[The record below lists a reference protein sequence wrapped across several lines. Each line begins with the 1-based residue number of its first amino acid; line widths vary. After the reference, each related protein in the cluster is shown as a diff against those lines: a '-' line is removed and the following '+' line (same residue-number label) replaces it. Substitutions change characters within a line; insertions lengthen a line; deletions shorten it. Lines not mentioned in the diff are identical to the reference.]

1 MEAAKERP
9 AALSRWG
16 SGLGF
21 HWAAFFW
28 CLQVACA
35 MAAMPDSASHAVQGS
50 SSDFKDQC
58 VAFLAAMGSCAG
70 RCHQLYEAVVPD
82 DVDAEED
89 AQLRRRRDRWTLGCN
104 IFCGF
109 IAHVLAGLTTYIAV
123 TGNTVAPEKVH
134 REENSCDAYLTSLAK
149 DMMLPYHYEFPNNY
163 VNRTGLSTELAEL
176 VERSRAP
183 RSEVRLIVV
192 LGRRQVGKTS
202 VVLEQFIKNTN
213 VYYHALEARAMQL
226 GSDRKQACGSLHLH
240 KSHVQHIIGEVYEKS
255 RQNITVIFDIPHNA
269 EDADVTRVYEDL
281 KGMVYDDA
289 RRRPVLGIIILSN
302 HYQVDAFP
310 RDKGRFETLW
320 VGDLE
325 ESEASEY
332 VGKLQADGSVI
343 KDMGTGLKELAWANR
358 LPRWKQ
364 EVEYSVESTRT
375 DPQARTLMK
384 MIAAQGTAGL
394 SLTRLLTLEDSLSF
408 PLKDVFHIVRPFSEV
423 FYFDRKRRAFLF
435 VSPHHRVA
443 FQEQMTQR
451 SEL

>member
-1 MEAAKERP
+1 
-9 AALSRWG
+9 
-16 SGLGF
+16 
-21 HWAAFFW
+21 
-28 CLQVACA
+28 
-35 MAAMPDSASHAVQGS
+35 
-50 SSDFKDQC
+50 
-58 VAFLAAMGSCAG
+58 MGSCAG

-82 DVDAEED
+82 DVDSDED
-89 AQLRRRRDRWTLGCN
+89 AQLRRRRDRGT
-104 IFCGF
+104 FCLAILSF
-109 IAHVLAGLTTYIAV
+109 VVALISLIA
-123 TGNTVAPEKVH
+123 TVMPAST
-134 REENSCDAYLTSLAK
+134 ENVCDAYLTSLAK

-183 RSEVRLIVV
+183 RSEIRLIVV

-202 VVLEQFIKNTN
+202 VVLEQFIKKTN
-213 VYYHALEARAMQL
+213 VYYHEEARAMQL
-226 GSDRKQACGSLHLH
+226 GSDRKQACGSQHLH
-240 KSHVQHIIGEVYEKS
+240 KSHVQHIIGEVYERS

-310 RDKGRFETLW
+310 RDKGRFRTLW

-325 ESEASEY
+325 ESEATEY
-332 VGKLQADGSVI
+332 IGKLQADGSVI
-343 KDMGTGLKELAWANR
+343 KDMGTGLKELAWAND
-358 LPRWKQ
+358 LHRWKK
-364 EVEYSVESTRT
+364 EVEYSVRH
-375 DPQARTLMK
+375 ARASRHARKLMA
-384 MIAAQGTAGL
+384 MIAEGGTAGL
-394 SLTRLLTLEDSLSF
+394 SMTRLLTLEDSLSF
-408 PLKDVFHIVRPFSEV
+408 PLEDVFHIVRPFSEV
-423 FYFDRKRRAFLF
+423 FYFDRKRDAFLF

>member
-89 AQLRRRRDRWTLGCN
+89 AQLRRRRERCTLC
-104 IFCGF
+104 
-109 IAHVLAGLTTYIAV
+109 LAILSVVVAIIIPIV
-123 TGNTVAPEKVH
+123 TAMIPLKARRT
-134 REENSCDAYLTSLAK
+134 SCDAYLTSLAK

-202 VVLEQFIKNTN
+202 VVLEQFTKKTN
-213 VYYHALEARAMQL
+213 VYYHALEARAL
-226 GSDRKQACGSLHLH
+226 GSDLDHACGSQHLS
-240 KSHVQHIIGEVYEKS
+240 KGHIQRIVGKVYEKS

-310 RDKGRFETLW
+310 RDKGRFRTLW

-325 ESEASEY
+325 ESEATEY
-332 VGKLQADGSVI
+332 IGKLQADGSVI
-343 KDMGTGLKELAWANR
+343 KDMGTGLKELAWAND
-358 LPRWKQ
+358 LHRWKK
-364 EVEYSVESTRT
+364 EVEYSVRH
-375 DPQARTLMK
+375 ARASRHAEALMA
-384 MIAAQGTAGL
+384 MIAEGGTAGL
-394 SLTRLLTLEDSLSF
+394 SMTRLLTLREKMSF
-408 PLKDVFHIVRPFSEV
+408 PLEDVFHIVRPFSEV
-423 FYFDRKRRAFLF
+423 FYFDRKRDAFLF

>member
-21 HWAAFFW
+21 HWAAFFC

-89 AQLRRRRDRWTLGCN
+89 AQLRRRRERCTLC
-104 IFCGF
+104 
-109 IAHVLAGLTTYIAV
+109 LAILSV
-123 TGNTVAPEKVH
+123 VVAIIIPIVK
-134 REENSCDAYLTSLAK
+134 ENVCDAYLTSLAK

-183 RSEVRLIVV
+183 RSEIRLIVV

-202 VVLEQFIKNTN
+202 VVLEQFMKKTN

-226 GSDRKQACGSLHLH
+226 GSDRKQACGQKHLG
-240 KSHVQHIIGEVYEKS
+240 KQELQLIVSEVYERS

-310 RDKGRFETLW
+310 RDKGRFRTLW
-320 VGDLE
+320 VSDLE

-343 KDMGTGLKELAWANR
+343 KDMGTGLKELAWAND
-358 LPRWKQ
+358 LPRWKK
-364 EVEYSVESTRT
+364 EVENSVRHART
-375 DPQARTLMK
+375 DPHAEELMA
-384 MIAAQGTAGL
+384 MIAEAGAAGL
-394 SLTRLLTLEDSLSF
+394 SMTHLLNLRQKLSF
-408 PLKDVFHIVRPFSEV
+408 SLKDVFHIVRPFSEV
-423 FYFDRKRRAFLF
+423 FYFDRNRDAFLF

>member
-1 MEAAKERP
+1 
-9 AALSRWG
+9 
-16 SGLGF
+16 
-21 HWAAFFW
+21 
-28 CLQVACA
+28 
-35 MAAMPDSASHAVQGS
+35 
-50 SSDFKDQC
+50 
-58 VAFLAAMGSCAG
+58 MGSCAG

-89 AQLRRRRDRWTLGCN
+89 AQLRRRRERCTLC
-104 IFCGF
+104 
-109 IAHVLAGLTTYIAV
+109 LAILSVVVAIIIPIV
-123 TGNTVAPEKVH
+123 TAMIPASK
-134 REENSCDAYLTSLAK
+134 ENVCDAYLTSLAK

-183 RSEVRLIVV
+183 RSEIRLIVV

-202 VVLEQFIKNTN
+202 VVLEQFTKKTN

-240 KSHVQHIIGEVYEKS
+240 KSHVQHIIGEVYERS

-325 ESEASEY
+325 ESEATEY

-384 MIAAQGTAGL
+384 MIAAQGAAGL
-394 SLTRLLTLEDSLSF
+394 SLTRLLTLEDNLSF

-435 VSPHHRVA
+435 VSPYHRVA

>member
-1 MEAAKERP
+1 
-9 AALSRWG
+9 
-16 SGLGF
+16 
-21 HWAAFFW
+21 
-28 CLQVACA
+28 
-35 MAAMPDSASHAVQGS
+35 
-50 SSDFKDQC
+50 
-58 VAFLAAMGSCAG
+58 MGSCAG

-89 AQLRRRRDRWTLGCN
+89 AQLRRRRERCTLC
-104 IFCGF
+104 
-109 IAHVLAGLTTYIAV
+109 LAILSVVVAIIIPIV
-123 TGNTVAPEKVH
+123 TAMIPASK
-134 REENSCDAYLTSLAK
+134 ENVCDAYLTSLAK

-192 LGRRQVGKTS
+192 LGRRQVGKTN
-202 VVLEQFIKNTN
+202 VVLEQFTKKTN
-213 VYYHALEARAMQL
+213 VYYHALEARAL
-226 GSDRKQACGSLHLH
+226 GSDLDHACGSQHLS
-240 KSHVQHIIGEVYEKS
+240 KGHIQRIVGKVYEKS

-310 RDKGRFETLW
+310 RDKGRFRTLW

-325 ESEASEY
+325 ESEATEY
-332 VGKLQADGSVI
+332 IGKLQADGSVI
-343 KDMGTGLKELAWANR
+343 KDMGTGLKELAWAND
-358 LPRWKQ
+358 LHRWKK
-364 EVEYSVESTRT
+364 EVEYSVRHART

-384 MIAAQGTAGL
+384 MIAAQGAAGL

-423 FYFDRKRRAFLF
+423 FYFDRKRDAFLF

>member
-1 MEAAKERP
+1 
-9 AALSRWG
+9 
-16 SGLGF
+16 
-21 HWAAFFW
+21 
-28 CLQVACA
+28 
-35 MAAMPDSASHAVQGS
+35 
-50 SSDFKDQC
+50 
-58 VAFLAAMGSCAG
+58 MGSCAG

-281 KGMVYDDA
+281 KGMLYDDA

-364 EVEYSVESTRT
+364 EVEYSVRH
-375 DPQARTLMK
+375 ARASRHARKLMA
-384 MIAAQGTAGL
+384 MIAEGGTAGL
-394 SLTRLLTLEDSLSF
+394 SMTRLLTLEDSLSF
-408 PLKDVFHIVRPFSEV
+408 PLEDVFHIVRPFSEV
-423 FYFDRKRRAFLF
+423 FYFDRKRDAFLF

>member
-1 MEAAKERP
+1 M
-9 AALSRWG
+9 
-16 SGLGF
+16 
-21 HWAAFFW
+21 
-28 CLQVACA
+28 
-35 MAAMPDSASHAVQGS
+35 
-50 SSDFKDQC
+50 
-58 VAFLAAMGSCAG
+58 
-70 RCHQLYEAVVPD
+70 AVVPD

-109 IAHVLAGLTTYIAV
+109 IAHLLTGLTFYITV
-123 TGNTVAPEKVH
+123 TGNTVTPEKGH
-134 REENSCDAYLTSLAK
+134 REENPCDAYLTSLAK
-149 DMMLPYHYEFPNNY
+149 DMMLPYHYELPKNY
-163 VNRTGLSTELAEL
+163 VNRTGLSTELAKL

-202 VVLEQFIKNTN
+202 VVLEHFSNEKN
-213 VYYHALEARAMQL
+213 VYYHGEARAMQL
-226 GSDRKQACGSLHLH
+226 GSDRKQACGQKHLG
-240 KSHVQHIIGEVYEKS
+240 KQELQRIVSEVYEKS

-269 EDADVTRVYEDL
+269 KDADVTRVYEDL

-289 RRRPVLGIIILSN
+289 HRRPVLGVIILSN

-332 VGKLQADGSVI
+332 VGKLQADVSVMT
-343 KDMGTGLKELAWANR
+343 DMGTGLKELAWANR

-364 EVEYSVESTRT
+364 EVEYSVRR
-375 DPQARTLMK
+375 ARASRHARKLMA
-384 MIAAQGTAGL
+384 MISAEGAAGL
-394 SLTRLLTLEDSLSF
+394 SMTRLLTLEDSLSF
-408 PLKDVFHIVRPFSEV
+408 PLEDVFHIVRPFTEV
-423 FYFDRKRRAFLF
+423 FYFDRKRDAFLF
-435 VSPHHRVA
+435 VSPYHRVA

>member
-1 MEAAKERP
+1 
-9 AALSRWG
+9 
-16 SGLGF
+16 
-21 HWAAFFW
+21 
-28 CLQVACA
+28 
-35 MAAMPDSASHAVQGS
+35 
-50 SSDFKDQC
+50 
-58 VAFLAAMGSCAG
+58 MGSCAG

-89 AQLRRRRDRWTLGCN
+89 AQLRRRRERCTLC
-104 IFCGF
+104 
-109 IAHVLAGLTTYIAV
+109 LAILSVVVAIIIPIV
-123 TGNTVAPEKVH
+123 TAMIPASK
-134 REENSCDAYLTSLAK
+134 ENVCDAYLTSLAK
-149 DMMLPYHYEFPNNY
+149 DMMLPYHYDLPQPY
-163 VNRTGLSTELAEL
+163 VNRTVLSMELAKL
-176 VERSRAP
+176 VESSLAP
-183 RSEVRLIVV
+183 RSQVRLIVV

-202 VVLEQFIKNTN
+202 VVLEQFTKKTN

-240 KSHVQHIIGEVYEKS
+240 KSHVQHIIGEVYERS

-310 RDKGRFETLW
+310 RDKGRFRTLW

-325 ESEASEY
+325 ESEATEY
-332 VGKLQADGSVI
+332 IGKLQADGSVI
-343 KDMGTGLKELAWANR
+343 KDMGTGLKELAWAND
-358 LPRWKQ
+358 LHRWKK
-364 EVEYSVESTRT
+364 EVEYSVRH
-375 DPQARTLMK
+375 ARASRHAEALMA
-384 MIAAQGTAGL
+384 MIAAPPGL
-394 SLTRLLTLEDSLSF
+394 SMTRLLTLREKMSF
-408 PLKDVFHIVRPFSEV
+408 PLEDVFHIVRPFSEV
-423 FYFDRKRRAFLF
+423 FYFDRKRDAFLF

>member
-89 AQLRRRRDRWTLGCN
+89 AQLRRRRERCTLC
-104 IFCGF
+104 
-109 IAHVLAGLTTYIAV
+109 LAILSVVVAIIIPIV
-123 TGNTVAPEKVH
+123 TAMIPASK
-134 REENSCDAYLTSLAK
+134 ENVCDAYLTSLAK
-149 DMMLPYHYEFPNNY
+149 DMMLPYHYDLPQPY
-163 VNRTGLSTELAEL
+163 VNRTGLSTELAKL
-176 VERSRAP
+176 VERSQAP
-183 RSEVRLIVV
+183 RSQVRLIVV

-202 VVLEQFIKNTN
+202 VVLEQFMKKTN

-226 GSDRKQACGSLHLH
+226 GSDLDHACGSQHLSKGH
-240 KSHVQHIIGEVYEKS
+240 MQRIVGKVYEKS

-310 RDKGRFETLW
+310 RDKGRFRTLW

-332 VGKLQADGSVI
+332 VGKLQADVSVM
-343 KDMGTGLKELAWANR
+343 KDMGTGLRELAWAR
-358 LPRWKQ
+358 DLPRWKQ
-364 EVEYSVESTRT
+364 EVEYSVRH
-375 DPQARTLMK
+375 ARASRHARKLMA
-384 MIAAQGTAGL
+384 MIAEGGTAGL
-394 SLTRLLTLEDSLSF
+394 SMTRLLTLEDSLSF
-408 PLKDVFHIVRPFSEV
+408 PLEDVFHIVRPFSEV
-423 FYFDRKRRAFLF
+423 FYFDRKRDAFLF

>member
-9 AALSRWG
+9 AALSRWD

-21 HWAAFFW
+21 HWAAFFC

-89 AQLRRRRDRWTLGCN
+89 AQLRRRRERCTLC
-104 IFCGF
+104 
-109 IAHVLAGLTTYIAV
+109 LAILSVVVAIIIPIV
-123 TGNTVAPEKVH
+123 TAMIPASK
-134 REENSCDAYLTSLAK
+134 ENVCDAYLTSLAK

-202 VVLEQFIKNTN
+202 VVLEQFIKKTN

-226 GSDRKQACGSLHLH
+226 GSDRKQACGSQAPQQTGRAA
-240 KSHVQHIIGEVYEKS
+240 SSSARSTRRVGRTSPSSSTS
-255 RQNITVIFDIPHNA
+255 RT
-269 EDADVTRVYEDL
+269 T
-281 KGMVYDDA
+281 
-289 RRRPVLGIIILSN
+289 
-302 HYQVDAFP
+302 P
-310 RDKGRFETLW
+310 RMLMSR
-320 VGDLE
+320 
-325 ESEASEY
+325 
-332 VGKLQADGSVI
+332 
-343 KDMGTGLKELAWANR
+343 
-358 LPRWKQ
+358 
-364 EVEYSVESTRT
+364 ESTKT
-375 DPQARTLMK
+375 
-384 MIAAQGTAGL
+384 
-394 SLTRLLTLEDSLSF
+394 
-408 PLKDVFHIVRPFSEV
+408 
-423 FYFDRKRRAFLF
+423 
-435 VSPHHRVA
+435 
-443 FQEQMTQR
+443 
-451 SEL
+451 

>member
-1 MEAAKERP
+1 
-9 AALSRWG
+9 
-16 SGLGF
+16 
-21 HWAAFFW
+21 
-28 CLQVACA
+28 
-35 MAAMPDSASHAVQGS
+35 
-50 SSDFKDQC
+50 
-58 VAFLAAMGSCAG
+58 
-70 RCHQLYEAVVPD
+70 
-82 DVDAEED
+82 
-89 AQLRRRRDRWTLGCN
+89 
-104 IFCGF
+104 
-109 IAHVLAGLTTYIAV
+109 
-123 TGNTVAPEKVH
+123 
-134 REENSCDAYLTSLAK
+134 
-149 DMMLPYHYEFPNNY
+149 MLPYHYEFPNNY

-183 RSEVRLIVV
+183 RSEIRLIVV

-202 VVLEQFIKNTN
+202 VVLEQFIKKTN
-213 VYYHALEARAMQL
+213 VYYHEEARAMQL
-226 GSDRKQACGSLHLH
+226 GSDRKQACGSQHLH
-240 KSHVQHIIGEVYEKS
+240 KSHVQHIIGEVYERS

-364 EVEYSVESTRT
+364 EVEYSVRH
-375 DPQARTLMK
+375 ARASRHAEALMA
-384 MIAAQGTAGL
+384 MIAEGGTAGL
-394 SLTRLLTLEDSLSF
+394 SMTRLLTLREKMSF
-408 PLKDVFHIVRPFSEV
+408 PLEDVFHIVRPFSEV
-423 FYFDRKRRAFLF
+423 FYFDRKRDAFLF

>member
-1 MEAAKERP
+1 
-9 AALSRWG
+9 
-16 SGLGF
+16 
-21 HWAAFFW
+21 
-28 CLQVACA
+28 
-35 MAAMPDSASHAVQGS
+35 
-50 SSDFKDQC
+50 
-58 VAFLAAMGSCAG
+58 MGSCAG

-89 AQLRRRRDRWTLGCN
+89 AQLRRRRERCTLC
-104 IFCGF
+104 
-109 IAHVLAGLTTYIAV
+109 LAILSVVVAIIIPIV
-123 TGNTVAPEKVH
+123 TAMIPASK
-134 REENSCDAYLTSLAK
+134 ENVCDAYLTSLAK

-183 RSEVRLIVV
+183 RSEIRLIVV

-202 VVLEQFIKNTN
+202 VVLEQFMKKTN
-213 VYYHALEARAMQL
+213 VYYHKDARAMQL
-226 GSDRKQACGSLHLH
+226 GSDLDHACGSQHL
-240 KSHVQHIIGEVYEKS
+240 SNGHIQRIVGKVYEKS
-255 RQNITVIFDIPHNA
+255 RQNITIIFDIPHNA

-358 LPRWKQ
+358 LPRWKK
-364 EVEYSVESTRT
+364 EVEYSVRH
-375 DPQARTLMK
+375 ARASRHAEALMA
-384 MIAAQGTAGL
+384 MIAEGGTAGL
-394 SLTRLLTLEDSLSF
+394 SMTRLLTLREKMSF
-408 PLKDVFHIVRPFSEV
+408 PLEDVFHIVRPFSEV
-423 FYFDRKRRAFLF
+423 FYFDRKRDAFLF